1 MKKLILIS
9 YYFPPLAG
17 VGVFRWAQICKYLAI
32 RGYEIHVI
40 TVNWKNDGPNSLT
53 NCLEDKR
60 IHIHR
65 LTSGYPNN
73 LARRQIGNRLL
84 RGIRNKFFSSIL
96 HPFFFPHDEAQR
108 WGKHV
113 IPYVARL
120 LEEKRISTVIA
131 TGNPFFSNV
140 IAAQLKQLKKDV
152 ILIQDFRDSWA
163 SNPSIPQYNTDDALR
178 TEALWLENF
187 SIKSADAVVSVTHG
201 VQKEIC
207 KDFSEIPSYMIHNG
221 FDPEGIKSI
230 IHDNGKTPNKPFV
243 FIYTGEIEQNR
254 IEGCRAFLRAVRKL
268 TKANI
273 KVDFIGGFPASLAKE
288 FNDLFTSNI
297 ITHCG
302 KLSHHETLSK
312 LSTADA
318 ALSLLARE
326 YPIAIPTKV
335 YEYIGLHKP
344 IFSISY
350 GGGDLKKLLDNFCW
364 GVEACPDDDNI
375 DKKIVS
381 FMHNVE
387 NFKFNE
393 DDVKKFSYASIAKQF
408 DDLIVLLQNKKHIIN
423 TA

>member
-1 MKKLILIS
+1 MKKLALIS

-53 NCLEDKR
+53 NCLDDKR
-60 IHIHR
+60 IQVHR
-65 LTSGYPNN
+65 LASGYPNN

-84 RGIRNKFFSSIL
+84 RGLRNKIFSSIL

-108 WGKHV
+108 WGNHV
-113 IPYVARL
+113 IPYVTRL
-120 LEEKRISTVIA
+120 LEAKKISTVIA
-131 TGNPFFSNV
+131 TGSPFFSNV
-140 IAAQLKQLKKDV
+140 IAAQLKQQNKDI

-163 SNPSIPQYNTDDALR
+163 SNPSIPQYNTDEDLR
-178 TEALWLENF
+178 AEALSLENF

-221 FDPEGIKSI
+221 FDPEAITPVP
-230 IHDNGKTPNKPFV
+230 HYNGEASNKPFV
-243 FIYTGEIEQNR
+243 FIYTGEIGQNR
-254 IEGCRAFLRAVRKL
+254 IEDCRAFLLALRKL
-268 TKANI
+268 TNANI
-273 KVDFIGGFPASLAKE
+273 KIEFIGGFPASLTKE
-288 FNDLFTSNI
+288 FSDLFTSNI
-297 ITHCG
+297 ITCCG
-302 KLSHHETLSK
+302 KLSHHETLKK
-312 LSTADA
+312 LATADA
-318 ALSLLARE
+318 ALSFLPRD
-326 YPIAIPTKV
+326 YPIAIPTKI

-344 IFSISY
+344 VFSISY
-350 GGGDLKKLLDNFCW
+350 GGDLKKLLDEFHW

-375 DKKIVS
+375 DKKITS
-381 FMHNVE
+381 FIHNIA

-393 DDVKKFSYASIAKQF
+393 DDVKKFSYTSVAKQF
-408 DDLIVLLQNKKHIIN
+408 DDLIVLLQNKKHTIN